1 MKFLENVFRL
11 LTEHLFRD
19 RIVDT
24 NRRYHFKGGVDM
36 GRVYLCIDLKSFYAS
51 VECVAR
57 GYDPFK
63 VPLVVA
69 DPTRG
74 DGAITLAISPA
85 LKELGVKN
93 RCRIFEIPKQIQYEI
108 AMPRMRKYIEVS
120 AQIYGIY
127 LQFMSPDDI
136 HVYSI
141 DEVFID
147 ATPYLK
153 TYNCKATDFAKMLMN
168 AVMAKTGIC
177 ATAGIGTNLYLAK
190 IAMDIVAK
198 HVPEHIGIL
207 TEELYRKL
215 LWNHQPLTDFWGFGH
230 GKTARLAKYG
240 VYDMQGITMLPEALL
255 YKEFG
260 VNAEFIID
268 HAWGRESC
276 TMADI
281 HNYRGKSR
289 SLSNSQILFSD
300 YDVDGARIVMKEMVE
315 NLVLEL
321 VEENLYAKGISLYIR
336 YSKDCIPA
344 TGGAMKLTQAT
355 CSIKKIQEAFGKLF
369 IDKVRIGYGIRQI
382 GISLTNLTY
391 EPDMQLSFF
400 DDPEDEEKEKQ
411 MEVAMVDIRTRFG
424 KNALLKGFNL
434 FDKATGIKRNTM
446 VGGHNG

>member
-1 MKFLENVFRL
+1 MGNV
-11 LTEHLFRD
+11 
-19 RIVDT
+19 
-24 NRRYHFKGGVDM
+24 YM
-36 GRVYLCIDLKSFYAS
+36 CIDLKSFYAS

-93 RCRIFEIPKQIQYEI
+93 RCRIYEIPKQIQYEI
-108 AMPRMRKYIEVS
+108 AMPRMKKYIEVS

-127 LQFMSPDDI
+127 LQYLSPDDI

-147 ATPYLK
+147 ATPYLR
-153 TYNCKATDFAKMLMN
+153 TYNCKAKDFAKLLMK
-168 AVMAKTGIC
+168 AVMDKTGIC

-207 TEELYRKL
+207 TEELYQKY
-215 LWNHQPLTDFWGFGH
+215 LWKHQPLTVFWNVGRG
-230 GKTARLAKYG
+230 TAARLAKYG
-240 VYDMQGITMLPEALL
+240 VFDMEGITEFPEYLL

-260 VNAEFIID
+260 VKAEFLID
-268 HAWGRESC
+268 HAWGGEPC
-276 TMADI
+276 TMEQI
-281 HNYRGKSR
+281 HNYRGKSK
-289 SLSNSQILFSD
+289 SLSNSQILFED

-321 VEENLYAKGISLYIR
+321 VENDLYAKGISLSIG
-336 YSKDCIPA
+336 YSKNCIPA
-344 TGGAMKLTQAT
+344 TGGRVKLSQTT
-355 CSIKKIQEAFGKLF
+355 CSIKKIQSAFEKLF
-369 IDKVRIGYGIRQI
+369 IDKIKIGYGIRQI
-382 GISLTNLTY
+382 GISLTDLTY

-400 DDPEDEEKEKQ
+400 DDPEDDEKEKNI
-411 MEVAMVDIRTRFG
+411 EVAMIDIRNRFG
-424 KNALLKGFNL
+424 KNSLLKGFNFL
-434 FDKATGIKRNTM
+434 DKATGIKRNMM

>member
-1 MKFLENVFRL
+1 
-11 LTEHLFRD
+11 
-19 RIVDT
+19 
-24 NRRYHFKGGVDM
+24 M
-36 GRVYLCIDLKSFYAS
+36 GQVYMCIDLKSFYAS

-93 RCRIFEIPKQIQYEI
+93 RCRIYEIPKQIQYEI
-108 AMPRMRKYIEVS
+108 AMPRMRKYMEVS

-127 LQFMSPDDI
+127 LQYISPEDI

-153 TYNCKATDFAKMLMN
+153 TYNCSAKDFAKKLMQ
-168 AVMAKTGIC
+168 AVMDKTGIC

-198 HVPEHIGIL
+198 HVPEHIGML
-207 TEELYRKL
+207 NEAMYQKY
-215 LWNHQPLTDFWGFGH
+215 LWKHQPLTDFWNYGRG
-230 GKTARLAKYG
+230 TAARLAKYG
-240 VYDMQGITMLPEALL
+240 VFDMKGITELPEELL

-260 VNAEFIID
+260 VKAEFIID

-281 HNYRGKSR
+281 HNYKGKSR
-289 SLSNSQILFSD
+289 SLSNSQILFED
-300 YDVDGARIVMKEMVE
+300 YDFESALIVMKEMVE
-315 NLVLEL
+315 GLVLEL
-321 VEENLYAKGISLYIR
+321 VENDLYAKGISLFIG
-336 YSKDCIPA
+336 YSKNCIPA
-344 TGGAMKLTQAT
+344 TGGRMKLPQAT
-355 CSIKKIQEAFGKLF
+355 CSIKKIQAEFSKLYME
-369 IDKVRIGYGIRQI
+369 KVRIGYGIRQI
-382 GISLTNLTY
+382 GISLADLTY
-391 EPDMQLSFF
+391 EPEMQLSFF
-400 DDPEDEEKEKQ
+400 GDPEDEEKEKQ
-411 MEVAMVDIRTRFG
+411 IEVTTVEIRNRFG

-434 FDKATGIKRNTM
+434 FDKATGVKRNTM

>member
-1 MKFLENVFRL
+1 
-11 LTEHLFRD
+11 
-19 RIVDT
+19 
-24 NRRYHFKGGVDM
+24 M

-108 AMPRMRKYIEVS
+108 AMPRMRKYIEIS

-127 LQFMSPDDI
+127 LQFISPDDI

-153 TYNCKATDFAKMLMN
+153 TYNCKAIDFAKMLMN

-230 GKTARLAKYG
+230 GKAARLAKYG
-240 VYDMQGITMLPEALL
+240 VYDMQGIAMLPEALL

-289 SLSNSQILFSD
+289 SLYNSQILFSD

-344 TGGAMKLTQAT
+344 TGGAKKLTQTT

-400 DDPEDEEKEKQ
+400 EDPEDEEKEKQ
-411 MEVAMVDIRTRFG
+411 MEIAMVDIRTRFG
-424 KNALLKGFNL
+424 KNALLKGFNI
-434 FDKATGIKRNTM
+434 FDKATGMKRNTM

>member
-1 MKFLENVFRL
+1 MGNV
-11 LTEHLFRD
+11 
-19 RIVDT
+19 
-24 NRRYHFKGGVDM
+24 YM
-36 GRVYLCIDLKSFYAS
+36 CIDLKSFYAS

-93 RCRIFEIPKQIQYEI
+93 RCRIYEIPKQIQYEI
-108 AMPRMRKYIEVS
+108 AMPRMKKYIEVS

-127 LQFMSPDDI
+127 LQYLSPYDI

-147 ATPYLK
+147 ATPYLR
-153 TYNCKATDFAKMLMN
+153 TYNCKAKDFAKLLMK
-168 AVMAKTGIC
+168 AVMDKTGIC

-207 TEELYRKL
+207 TEELYQKY
-215 LWNHQPLTDFWGFGH
+215 LWKHRPLTDFWNVGRG
-230 GKTARLAKYG
+230 TAARLAKYG
-240 VYDMQGITMLPEALL
+240 VFDMEGITELPEDLL

-260 VNAEFIID
+260 VKAEFLID
-268 HAWGRESC
+268 HAWGREPC
-276 TMADI
+276 TMEQI
-281 HNYRGKSR
+281 HNYRGKSK
-289 SLSNSQILFSD
+289 SLSNSQILFED

-321 VEENLYAKGISLYIR
+321 VENDLYAKGISLFIG
-336 YSKDCIPA
+336 YSKNCIPA
-344 TGGAMKLTQAT
+344 TGGRVKLSQTT
-355 CSIKKIQEAFGKLF
+355 CSIKKIQSAFEKLF
-369 IDKVRIGYGIRQI
+369 IEKIKIGYGIRQI
-382 GISLTNLTY
+382 GISLTDLTY

-400 DDPEDEEKEKQ
+400 DDPEYDEKEKNI
-411 MEVAMVDIRTRFG
+411 EVAMIDIRNRFG
-424 KNALLKGFNL
+424 KNSLLKGFNFL
-434 FDKATGIKRNTM
+434 DKATGIKRNMM

>member
-1 MKFLENVFRL
+1 MGNV
-11 LTEHLFRD
+11 
-19 RIVDT
+19 
-24 NRRYHFKGGVDM
+24 YM
-36 GRVYLCIDLKSFYAS
+36 CIDLKSFYAS

-63 VPLVVA
+63 VNLVVA

-74 DGAITLAISPA
+74 EGAITLAISPA

-93 RCRIFEIPKQIQYEI
+93 RCRIFEIPKHIQYEI
-108 AMPRMRKYIEVS
+108 AMPRMKKYIEVS

-127 LQFMSPDDI
+127 LQFISPDDI

-153 TYNCKATDFAKMLMN
+153 TYNCKAKDFAKMLMQ
-168 AVMAKTGIC
+168 AVMDKTGIC

-207 TEELYRKL
+207 NEELYRKY
-215 LWNHQPLTDFWGFGH
+215 LWKHQPLTDFWNVGRG
-230 GKTARLAKYG
+230 TAARLAKYG
-240 VYDMQGITMLPEALL
+240 VYDMQGITQLSEEVL

-260 VNAEFIID
+260 VKAVFLID
-268 HAWGRESC
+268 HAWGREPC
-276 TMADI
+276 TMAEI
-281 HNYRGKSR
+281 HNYKGKSR
-289 SLSNSQILFSD
+289 SLSNSQILFED
-300 YDVDGARIVMKEMVE
+300 YDVDSARIVMKEMVE

-321 VEENLYAKGISLYIR
+321 VENDLYAKGISLYIR
-336 YSKDCIPA
+336 YTKDCIPS
-344 TGGAMKLTQAT
+344 TGGSKKLEQTT
-355 CSIKKIQEAFGKLF
+355 CSIKKIQAAFDSLF
-369 IDKVRIGYGIRQI
+369 MDKVKIGYGIRQI
-382 GISLTNLTY
+382 GISLNNLTY
-391 EPDMQLSFF
+391 EPDLQLSFF
-400 DDPEDEEKEKQ
+400 DDIEDEEKERKV
-411 MEVAMVDIRTRFG
+411 ETAMVGIRNKYG

-434 FDKATGIKRNTM
+434 YEKATGIKRNTM